1 VSNRSPKDPSADY
14 SEYSR
19 KVGTQEARKLKTR
32 RRGAT
37 GVWSGFGMFGLI
49 GWSVSVPTLLGAL
62 LGTWLDK
69 RRPGAHSWTLSLLIA
84 GLCVGCI
91 NAWYW
96 VSKEEAEIH
105 ASAEEGD

>member
-1 VSNRSPKDPSADY
+1 MSDEFQEDPPADDG
-14 SEYSR
+14 EFSR
-19 KVGTQEARKLKTR
+19 EVGAQETRKRRAR

-49 GWSVSVPTLLGAL
+49 GWSVSVPTVFGAL
-62 LGTWLDK
+62 LGTWLDA

-84 GLCVGCI
+84 GLCIGCI

-96 VSKEEAEIH
+96 VSKEEDEIH

>member
-1 VSNRSPKDPSADY
+1 VSDQFQEDPAADN
-14 SEYSR
+14 SEFSR
-19 KVGTQEARKLKTR
+19 EVGTQEARKLKAR

-49 GWSVSVPTLLGAL
+49 GWSVSVPTLCGAL
-62 LGTWLDK
+62 LGTWLDR

-84 GLCVGCI
+84 GLCIGCI

-96 VSKEEAEIH
+96 VSKEEDEIH